1 MSGADSFQ
9 LILNEL
15 VKEIKEINERLAV
28 VGIYYLGKLT
38 LKAIRRLYTCSRSYL
53 IPLLISND
61 KWLRSLGN
69 WAIVTGLY
77 LV

>member
-15 VKEIKEINERLAV
+15 VKDIKEINERLAV

-38 LKAIRRLYTCSRSYL
+38 LKAIGTFYTCSRSYI
-53 IPLLISND
+53 IPLLVSND
-61 KWLRSLGN
+61 KWLKSLGN
-69 WAIVTGLY
+69 WAIVTGFKL
-77 LV
+77 